1 MRLWFYGHFARHGG
15 CYTCTFWDILSLV
28 NLKLSLASWLLSDI
42 FLGIII
48 YKIILCLHA
57 EFLIYMH
64 QSINVRNF
72 RMHWGLDMCSSQNK
86 VHLHCLP
93 YTSEAF
99 LHKHKSTGI
108 LSNLTTNFVFPSLFL
123 LNFLWPVGLS
133 CLILSCID
141 VWFARW
147 NINEVTD
154 GSHYHASTPTMLVV
168 GPNGLASIR

>member
-93 YTSEAF
+93 YTSEPF

-108 LSNLTTNFVFPSLFL
+108 LSNLTTNFILF
-123 LNFLWPVGLS
+123 NFVLYRCVICQMEYKRGDRRITLP
-133 CLILSCID
+133 CKH
-141 VWFARW
+141 A
-147 NINEVTD
+147 
-154 GSHYHASTPTMLVV
+154 YHASCGTKWL
-168 GPNGLASIR
+168 SINKVSYCDF